1 VTEGP
6 LIVVFVYPR
15 LTATIYSAEAAQSM
29 VGKDVTK
36 FGRQVGRIVEAA
48 LDAEGSIIAKAEIT
62 DPEFR
67 DLLKA

>member
-36 FGRQVGRIVEAA
+36 VGRIVEAA